1 MTVDNS
7 RRRFAVCHE
16 KWFGKHEDDAEVKDE
31 EPRWQFLSDEKEAEP
46 APVEEPEREL
56 VHT

>member
-1 MTVDNS
+1 M
-7 RRRFAVCHE
+7 CHE